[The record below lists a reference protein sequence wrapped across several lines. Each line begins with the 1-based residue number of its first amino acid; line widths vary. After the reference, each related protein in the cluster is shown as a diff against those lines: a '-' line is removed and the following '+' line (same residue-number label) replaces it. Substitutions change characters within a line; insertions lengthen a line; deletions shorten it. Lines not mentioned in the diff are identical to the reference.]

1 MYRDKTLIP
10 TEALRLAALGTLAQ
24 GPARYSALSRDVR
37 GFAARIAGPTLD
49 ILGSSIELL
58 RHEGLVETP
67 TSGVP
72 TSGVPTGGAPDGETD
87 ADDPML
93 TLTERGRDALT
104 NLMAANVRSPTDGV
118 SKLVLALKL
127 RFLHLLSPAEQQE
140 QVALIIEMSEQE
152 RARLTDLA
160 AQHRGADGLL
170 GSWLDHELAQVDARI
185 DWLDQIKPTT

>member
-10 TEALRLAALGTLAQ
+10 AEALRLAALGTLAQ
-24 GPARYSALSRDVR
+24 GPVRYGELSRSVR
-37 GFAARIAGPTLD
+37 GFAARVAGPTLD

-67 TSGVP
+67 T
-72 TSGVPTGGAPDGETD
+72 GGARVGETD

-93 TLTERGRDALT
+93 VLTGRGRDALS
-104 NLMAANVRSPTDGV
+104 NLMTANVRSPTDGV
-118 SKLVLALKL
+118 SKLVLALKM
-127 RFLHLLSPAEQQE
+127 RFLHLLSPAEQHG

-160 AQHRGADGLL
+160 AQHRGEDGLL
-170 GSWLDHELAQVDARI
+170 GKWLDHELAQVDARI
-185 DWLDQIKPTT
+185 DWLDQIKPSA

>member
-24 GPARYSALSRDVR
+24 QPARYSELSRDVR

-67 TSGVP
+67 DDDGD
-72 TSGVPTGGAPDGETD
+72 GAADG
-87 ADDPML
+87 DDPML
-93 TLTERGRDALT
+93 VLTARGRDALS
-104 NLMAANVRSPTDGV
+104 NLMMANVRSPTDGV

-127 RFLHLLSPAEQQE
+127 RFLHVLNPAQQQE

-152 RARLTDLA
+152 RTRLRDLA
-160 AQHRGADGLL
+160 ARHRGEDGLL
-170 GSWLDHELAQVDARI
+170 GSWLAHELAQVDARI
-185 DWLDQIKPTT
+185 DWLEHLKPGA

>member
-24 GPARYSALSRDVR
+24 GPVRYSALSRDVR

-49 ILGSSIELL
+49 ILGASIELL

-67 TSGVP
+67 TG
-72 TSGVPTGGAPDGETD
+72 GAPTGGAPDGETD
-87 ADDPML
+87 ADDPIL
-93 TLTERGRDALT
+93 VLTERGRDALT

-160 AQHRGADGLL
+160 AHHRGTDGLL